1 MGAHVAHETH
11 VIFVVRH
18 GCGERGRECAVGES
32 ARELA
37 LDWTVVKVVEAVD
50 VVVCGRR
57 EAMTV
62 PLRSL

>member
-1 MGAHVAHETH
+1 MGAHVAQGTH

-18 GCGERGRECAVGES
+18 GCGERGRECAVRES

-37 LDWTVVKVVEAVD
+37 LNETVMKVSG

-57 EAMTV
+57 EAM
-62 PLRSL
+62 L